1 MKKFGILSLA
11 FLLTTGV
18 AVAGESMMQNEKSV
32 KEKTTQSTT
41 NLQDKMDPSG
51 AVRHESTTIEKQ
63 RQTTSDDMDA
73 NVTSSEKVEME
84 KKRSKTTTES
94 GDVSIPE
101 STQEYRQQSETHH
114 HSSTEVEK
122 K

>member
-1 MKKFGILSLA
+1 MRKFGILSLA
-11 FLLTTGV
+11 FLLTAGV
-18 AVAGESMMQNEKSV
+18 AVAGENMMQSEKSI
-32 KEKTTQSTT
+32 KEKTTQS
-41 NLQDKMDPSG
+41 
-51 AVRHESTTIEKQ
+51 
-63 RQTTSDDMDA
+63 TSDDMDA

-84 KKRSKTTTES
+84 KRRSKTTTES

-114 HSSTEVEK
+114 HSSTEIEK

>member
-1 MKKFGILSLA
+1 MRKFGILSLT
-11 FLLTTGV
+11 FLFTTGV

-41 NLQDKMDPSG
+41 NLQDNMDPSG
-51 AVRHESTTIEKQ
+51 AVRQESTTVEKQ
-63 RQTTSDDMDA
+63 RQTTSDDMDG
-73 NVTSSEKVEME
+73 NVSASEKVEVE
-84 KKRSKTTTES
+84 KSRSKTTTES
-94 GDVSIPE
+94 GDDSIPG

>member
-1 MKKFGILSLA
+1 MRKFGILSLA
-11 FLLTTGV
+11 FLLTAGV
-18 AVAGESMMQNEKSV
+18 AVAGESMMQSEKSV

-41 NLQDKMDPSG
+41 NLQDNTDVTGEVQHK
-51 AVRHESTTIEKQ
+51 STTVEKQ
-63 RQTTSDDMDA
+63 RQTTSDDMDG
-73 NVTSSEKVEME
+73 NVSASEKIEIE
-84 KKRSKTTTES
+84 KRRSKTTTES
-94 GDVSIPE
+94 SDVGIPE

>member
-1 MKKFGILSLA
+1 MRKFGILSLA
-11 FLLTTGV
+11 FLFTTGV
-18 AVAGESMMQNEKSV
+18 AIAGESMMQSEKSV

-41 NLQDKMDPSG
+41 NLQDNADVTGEVQHK
-51 AVRHESTTIEKQ
+51 STTVEKQ
-63 RQTTSDDMDA
+63 RQTTSDDMDGMTA
-73 NVTSSEKVEME
+73 SEKIEVE
-84 KKRSKTTTES
+84 KSRSKTTTES
-94 GDVSIPE
+94 GDDSIPG

>member
-1 MKKFGILSLA
+1 MRKFGILSLA
-11 FLLTTGV
+11 FLLSAGV
-18 AVAGESMMQNEKSV
+18 AVAGENMMQSEKSI

-41 NLQDKMDPSG
+41 NLQDNMDPSE
-51 AVRHESTTIEKQ
+51 AVRHESTTVEKQ
-63 RQTTSDDMDA
+63 RQTTSDDMDGNLTA
-73 NVTSSEKVEME
+73 SEKVEME
-84 KKRSKTTTES
+84 KRRSKTTTES
-94 GDVSIPE
+94 SDESIPG

>member
-11 FLLTTGV
+11 FLLMTGV
-18 AVAGESMMQNEKSV
+18 AVAGESMTQSEKSV

-41 NLQDKMDPSG
+41 NLQDNTDVTGEVQHK
-51 AVRHESTTIEKQ
+51 STTVEKQ
-63 RQTTSDDMDA
+63 RQTTSDDMDG
-73 NVTSSEKVEME
+73 NVSASEKIEIE
-84 KKRSKTTTES
+84 KRRSKTTTES
-94 GDVSIPE
+94 SDVGIPE

>member
-1 MKKFGILSLA
+1 MRKFGILSLA
-11 FLLTTGV
+11 FLLSAGV
-18 AVAGESMMQNEKSV
+18 AVAGENMMQSEKSI

-41 NLQDKMDPSG
+41 SMQDNMDPSEP
-51 AVRHESTTIEKQ
+51 VRHESTTVEKQ
-63 RQTTSDDMDA
+63 RQTTSDDMDGNLTA
-73 NVTSSEKVEME
+73 SEKVEME
-84 KKRSKTTTES
+84 KRRSKTTTES
-94 GDVSIPE
+94 SDDSIPG

>member
-1 MKKFGILSLA
+1 MRKFGILSLA
-11 FLLTTGV
+11 FLFTTGV

-41 NLQDKMDPSG
+41 NLQDNMDPSG
-51 AVRHESTTIEKQ
+51 AVRQESTTVEKQ

-84 KKRSKTTTES
+84 KRRSKTTTES

-114 HSSTEVEK
+114 HSSTEIEK